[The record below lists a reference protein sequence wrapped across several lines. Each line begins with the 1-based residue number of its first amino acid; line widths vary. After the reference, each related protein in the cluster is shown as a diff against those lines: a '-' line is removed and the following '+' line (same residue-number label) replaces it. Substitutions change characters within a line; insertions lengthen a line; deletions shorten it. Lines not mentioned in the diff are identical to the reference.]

1 MTKNRQNDWKF
12 PFHILTL
19 SSLSLTI
26 YVKDKTLFYLEMK
39 PCFIFRDKTLFYLK
53 IKAIAFIRDKGHRF
67 YLGKQSSALFRDK
80 GLMIQKE
87 LSVGL
92 SAERIGFW
100 RINSQHCYRKFCNG
114 FFLLVFFN
122 WDYCNTQN
130 TFWQS
135 LILYFLL
142 KIIL

>member
-1 MTKNRQNDWKF
+1 
-12 PFHILTL
+12 
-19 SSLSLTI
+19 
-26 YVKDKTLFYLEMK
+26 MK

-114 FFLLVFFN
+114 FFFACFFLTEIIVTHKIHSDKPLFYVFCLN
-122 WDYCNTQN
+122 
-130 TFWQS
+130 
-135 LILYFLL
+135 
-142 KIIL
+142 